1 LRFCGAFA
9 VITEPWRELGS
20 PTLILNNSISNSLR
34 MIRFVWSGEYRVL
47 DDSVLDTLG
56 TMARVYTIGYI
67 VLFVS
72 VVLFG

>member
-1 LRFCGAFA
+1 
-9 VITEPWRELGS
+9 
-20 PTLILNNSISNSLR
+20 